1 MNTMTLNE
9 APAGGTGRV
18 GDEALMQWMEDDDIA
33 LGCECANPALQIE
46 RWHHEVPP
54 TSASY

>member
-1 MNTMTLNE
+1 MNGTTLNE
-9 APAGGTGRV
+9 APAGATGRA
-18 GDEALMQWMEDDDIA
+18 GDEALTQWMDDDDIA

-54 TSASY
+54 AHTSY